1 LGVEDPQLTRT
12 LFGYRRDKV
21 RSLLADREAMFA
33 RATEDARAA
42 VEKVDTAEEQA
53 RAAEERAQA
62 AEERAAKLVEESAR
76 AAEDKIRAAEE
87 KVRAAESK
95 GRAGDEQVR
104 VAHEK
109 TRVAEERLLELDAEL
124 ARVRRELEERAEAP
138 VHASEGGEPVLRSF
152 AAAGP
157 PAPEGGLTA
166 VLEAT
171 EKAVTQFIEEARHSG
186 EEQLREAQRQQQELE
201 TKIAQL
207 SEWWNRVEPFV
218 VDVQGSIDEAKNQAN
233 SVPGRIGSVLEPVTQ
248 AFGSLG
254 SRLATLAEMAA
265 MPITG
270 TPDADRGPEP
280 SPPNVVDVDEPEAVE
295 VSEPDEDVVVDPGEK
310 VDHPGRWW

>member
-33 RATEDARAA
+33 RVTEDARAA
-42 VEKVDTAEEQA
+42 AEKVDTAEEQA
-53 RAAEERAQA
+53 RAAEERAQT

-104 VAHEK
+104 VAQEK

-138 VHASEGGEPVLRSF
+138 ARTVDGEPVFGSLV
-152 AAAGP
+152 AAGL

-218 VDVQGSIDEAKNQAN
+218 ADVQGSIDEAKNEAN

-270 TPDADRGPEP
+270 TPDADGGPET
-280 SPPNVVDVDEPEAVE
+280 SPPSVVDVHEPEAVE
-295 VSEPDEDVVVDPGEK
+295 VGEPDEDVVVDPGEK

>member
-1 LGVEDPQLTRT
+1 MGVEDPQLTRT
-12 LFGYRRDKV
+12 FFGYRRDKV

-42 VEKVDTAEEQA
+42 AEKVDTAEEQA
-53 RAAEERAQA
+53 RAAEERAQT
-62 AEERAAKLVEESAR
+62 AEERAAKLIEESAR

-87 KVRAAESK
+87 KVRAGESK
-95 GRAGDEQVR
+95 ARAGDEQVR

-124 ARVRRELEERAEAP
+124 ARVRRELKDRAEVP
-138 VHASEGGEPVLRSF
+138 VHRVDGEPAFGSLVATGLP
-152 AAAGP
+152 AA
-157 PAPEGGLTA
+157 EGGLTA

-270 TPDADRGPEP
+270 TPDADPGPEP
-280 SPPNVVDVDEPEAVE
+280 SPPNVVDVNKPEALE

>member
-1 LGVEDPQLTRT
+1 LGVDDPQLTRT
-12 LFGYRRDKV
+12 LFGYSRDKV

-42 VEKVDTAEEQA
+42 AEKVDTAEEQA

-95 GRAGDEQVR
+95 GRTGDEQVR
-104 VAHEK
+104 VAQEK

-124 ARVRRELEERAEAP
+124 ARVRREVEEGAEAP
-138 VHASEGGEPVLRSF
+138 VHASEGGEPFVRSF
-152 AAAGP
+152 VAAGA

-218 VDVQGSIDEAKNQAN
+218 ADVQGSIDEAKNQAN

-254 SRLATLAEMAA
+254 NRLATLAQMAA

-270 TPDADRGPEP
+270 THDLDAGSPA
-280 SPPNVVDVDEPEAVE
+280 SPPLVVEVAEPE
-295 VSEPDEDVVVDPGEK
+295 EDVVVDRADAEIEQ
-310 VDHPGRWW
+310 PGRRW

>member
-1 LGVEDPQLTRT
+1 MGDEDPQLKRT
-12 LFGYRRDKV
+12 LFGYSRDKV

-33 RATEDARAA
+33 RATEDARAEA
-42 VEKVDTAEEQA
+42 EKVHAAEEQA
-53 RAAEERAQA
+53 QAAEARAQA
-62 AEERAAKLVEESAR
+62 AEERAAKVVEESAR

-87 KVRAAESK
+87 KIRAAESK
-95 GRAGDEQVR
+95 VRTGDEQVR
-104 VAHEK
+104 VANEK

-124 ARVRRELEERAEAP
+124 ARVRRELEERADAP
-138 VHASEGGEPVLRSF
+138 LQSSEGEPVFRSLV
-152 AAAGP
+152 AAGP
-157 PAPEGGLTA
+157 TVPGTGLTA

-171 EKAVTQFIEEARHSG
+171 EKAVTEFIEEARHSG
-186 EEQLREAQRQQQELE
+186 EEQLREAQRQQLELE

-218 VDVQGSIDEAKNQAN
+218 ADVQGSIDEAKNQAN

-254 SRLATLAEMAA
+254 NRLATLAQMAA

-270 TPDADRGPEP
+270 TPDADRGPET
-280 SPPNVVDVDEPEAVE
+280 SPPNVVDVEEPEAVE

>member
-1 LGVEDPQLTRT
+1 MGVEDPQLTRT
-12 LFGYRRDKV
+12 LFGYSRGKV

-33 RATEDARAA
+33 RANDHARVAA
-42 VEKVDTAEEQA
+42 EKLNAAEGQA
-53 RAAEERAQA
+53 KVAEERARTA
-62 AEERAAKLVEESAR
+62 EESAR
-76 AAEDKIRAAEE
+76 AAADTIRAAEE
-87 KVRAAESK
+87 KARVAEDK
-95 GRAGDEQVR
+95 VRAGDEKVR
-104 VAHEK
+104 VAQEK

-124 ARVRRELEERAEAP
+124 ARVRSELEERAETPAHM
-138 VHASEGGEPVLRSF
+138 VNGEPAVGSLV
-152 AAAGP
+152 AAGM
-157 PAPEGGLTA
+157 PAPGAGLTA

-171 EKAVTQFIEEARHSG
+171 EKAVTEFIEEARHSG
-186 EEQLREAQRQQQELE
+186 EEQLREAQRQQLELE

-218 VDVQGSIDEAKNQAN
+218 ADVQGSIDEAKNQAN

-265 MPITG
+265 MPISG
-270 TPDADRGPEP
+270 TPDPDGGPET
-280 SPPNVVDVDEPEAVE
+280 SLPNVVDVDEPDEDE
-295 VSEPDEDVVVDPGEK
+295 VTEPDEDVVVDPGER

>member
-1 LGVEDPQLTRT
+1 LGVEDPQLTRK
-12 LFGYRRDKV
+12 LFGYSRDKV

-33 RATEDARAA
+33 RATQDARQAA
-42 VEKVDTAEEQA
+42 EKSHASEERAE
-53 RAAEERAQA
+53 AAEERAQA

-95 GRAGDEQVR
+95 VRTGDEQVR
-104 VAHEK
+104 VAQEK

-124 ARVRRELEERAEAP
+124 AGVRRELEERAEAP
-138 VHASEGGEPVLRSF
+138 VNTVNGEP
-152 AAAGP
+152 AAGSLVAAGL

-186 EEQLREAQRQQQELE
+186 EEQLREAQRQQLDLE

-218 VDVQGSIDEAKNQAN
+218 ADVQGSIDEAKNQAN

-270 TPDADRGPEP
+270 TPDADRGPET
-280 SPPNVVDVDEPEAVE
+280 SPPNVVDVEETEAVE
-295 VSEPDEDVVVDPGEK
+295 VSEPDEEIAVDAGEK

>member
-1 LGVEDPQLTRT
+1 LSVEDPQLTRK
-12 LFGYRRDKV
+12 LFGYSRDKV

-42 VEKVDTAEEQA
+42 AEKVDAAEEQ
-53 RAAEERAQA
+53 AQA
-62 AEERAAKLVEESAR
+62 AEERARTAEESAR
-76 AAEDKIRAAEE
+76 AAADKIRAAEE
-87 KVRAAESK
+87 RARVAEDKVRTGDEKVRAA
-95 GRAGDEQVR
+95 Q
-104 VAHEK
+104 EK

-124 ARVRRELEERAEAP
+124 ARVRRELEERAEAT
-138 VHASEGGEPVLRSF
+138 VQASEGEPAVRSLV
-152 AAAGP
+152 AAGP
-157 PAPEGGLTA
+157 PVPGTGLTA

-186 EEQLREAQRQQQELE
+186 EEQLREAQRQQLELE

-218 VDVQGSIDEAKNQAN
+218 ADVQGSIDEAKNQAN

-254 SRLATLAEMAA
+254 NRLATLAQMAA

-270 TPDADRGPEP
+270 TPDADRGPET

-295 VSEPDEDVVVDPGEK
+295 VTEPDEEVVVDPGEK

>member
-12 LFGYRRDKV
+12 LFGYSRDKV

-33 RATEDARAA
+33 RVMQDAREAA
-42 VEKVDTAEEQA
+42 EKTRAAEEQA
-53 RAAEERAQA
+53 EAAEERAQA
-62 AEERAAKLVEESAR
+62 AEESAR
-76 AAEDKIRAAEE
+76 AAADKIRAAEE
-87 KVRAAESK
+87 KARVAEDK
-95 GRAGDEQVR
+95 VRAGDEKVR
-104 VAHEK
+104 VAQEK

-138 VHASEGGEPVLRSF
+138 VQASDGEPAVRSLVG
-152 AAAGP
+152 AGP
-157 PAPEGGLTA
+157 SVPGTGLTA

-186 EEQLREAQRQQQELE
+186 EEQLRDAQRKQLELE

-218 VDVQGSIDEAKNQAN
+218 ADVQGSIDEAKNQAN

-254 SRLATLAEMAA
+254 NRLATLAQMAA
-265 MPITG
+265 TPITG
-270 TPDADRGPEP
+270 TPDADRGPET
-280 SPPNVVDVDEPEAVE
+280 SPPSVVEVDEPEAVE
-295 VSEPDEDVVVDPGEK
+295 VSEREEDVVVDPGEK

>member
-12 LFGYRRDKV
+12 LFGYSRGKV

-33 RATEDARAA
+33 RANDHARVAA
-42 VEKVDTAEEQA
+42 EKLNAAEGQA
-53 RAAEERAQA
+53 KVAEERARTA
-62 AEERAAKLVEESAR
+62 EESAR
-76 AAEDKIRAAEE
+76 AAADTIRAAEE
-87 KVRAAESK
+87 KARVAEDK
-95 GRAGDEQVR
+95 VRAGDEKVR
-104 VAHEK
+104 VAQEK

-124 ARVRRELEERAEAP
+124 ARVRSELEERAETPAHM
-138 VHASEGGEPVLRSF
+138 VNGEPAVGSLV
-152 AAAGP
+152 AAGM
-157 PAPEGGLTA
+157 PAPGAGLTA

-171 EKAVTQFIEEARHSG
+171 EKAVTEFIEEARHSG
-186 EEQLREAQRQQQELE
+186 EEQLREAQRQQLELE

-218 VDVQGSIDEAKNQAN
+218 ADVQGSIDEAKNQAN

-265 MPITG
+265 MPISG
-270 TPDADRGPEP
+270 TPDPDGGPET
-280 SPPNVVDVDEPEAVE
+280 SLPNVVDVDEPDEDE
-295 VSEPDEDVVVDPGEK
+295 VTEPDEDVVVDPGER

>member
-12 LFGYRRDKV
+12 LFGYSRDKV

-42 VEKVDTAEEQA
+42 AEKVDAAQEQ
-53 RAAEERAQA
+53 AQA
-62 AEERAAKLVEESAR
+62 AEERARTAEESAG
-76 AAEDKIRAAEE
+76 AAADKIRAAEE
-87 KVRAAESK
+87 KARIAEDK
-95 GRAGDEQVR
+95 VRAGDEKAR
-104 VAHEK
+104 VAQEK

-124 ARVRRELEERAEAP
+124 ARVRRQLEEGAEAP
-138 VHASEGGEPVLRSF
+138 AHRVDGGPAVGSLV
-152 AAAGP
+152 AAGVAAGL

-270 TPDADRGPEP
+270 TPDADRGPET